1 MEFSALIRELG
12 SSLGFELAFSEAGT
26 CGVFFDRDEILFELN
41 ENRLFIIADL
51 APSEGREDAYA
62 RMLTASN
69 LGVETGAPCI
79 GIDGNRNQFTLC
91 RVLEGDLSYEDFEK
105 ILVIFVGAVRYWK
118 EWLALPPSD
127 LQKDVHPLPFELNA
141 IKA

>member
-62 RMLTASN
+62 RMLKASN
-69 LGVETGAPCI
+69 LGMETGFSCI

-127 LQKDVHPLPFELNA
+127 LQKDVQPLPFELNA